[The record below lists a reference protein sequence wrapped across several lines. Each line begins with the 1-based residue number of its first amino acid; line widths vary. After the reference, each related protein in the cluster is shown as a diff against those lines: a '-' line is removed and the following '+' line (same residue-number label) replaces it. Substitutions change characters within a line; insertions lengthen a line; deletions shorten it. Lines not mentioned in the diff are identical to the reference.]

1 MFLDFNKNI
10 RIHLFQKRKM
20 INNKVVTIS
29 KTNQFQDGWTLFESF
44 KFELLKNYSF
54 KDIKINDIVRAITYS
69 TTVNIILSNSCL
81 PSNVIKEL
89 EWANKYISINLIVKN
104 KDIVKEY
111 PKLNFTNIIVD
122 SNVNFNYIGING
134 KENLRIII
142 SDLFTQVDETIE
154 NLYFNNVVKGS
165 NYEFLKTARVIFLA
179 DRFGNKNYDC
189 LIEEAKTYNCKIYY
203 LVEPKYYTKQ
213 LYEKISKLN
222 IDILVS
228 DFVGENVV
236 YVDYDNRIFELS
248 YIRNDAN
255 ITFQIP
261 DFYNSFGD
269 LFKCCLFD
277 DVISCDKINNK
288 FCILKGKIVKLH
300 IQEKKVIE
308 NEIFIE
314 SMSDFLDEKFDNS
327 ICENHNSYSTQSKNV
342 EYIFTLI
349 PPLIDNSYS
358 ESHLYDEIH
367 KLEKEWKK
375 IQVLNISE
383 IKSRYNLILNNEYG
397 LINVLNCSESFYKE
411 FNNMVKNVKY
421 SNFYSLIRT
430 TKKTFLDF
438 KNSLFDILSCMFNE
452 IDGSSSITRFDKFDN
467 EIEGYRQTIIEKTA
481 LIEKGIEVL
490 SNKRRVEILNKKIND
505 LLELKKK
512 FESNSGTVTNK
523 KKMQFLDRCREIL
536 DQHLNINQNT
546 ESIENIVKTKEASK
560 ETLLENFV
568 TNYLF
573 NIFNF
578 VEKGIKLLE
587 HLEIIEIPEHYS
599 VYEKNSQKFI
609 VIENETEFF
618 ETKELC
624 NKFDLLCLTRR

>member
-1 MFLDFNKNI
+1 MFLDFNKNT

-29 KTNQFQDGWTLFESF
+29 KNNQFQDGWTIFESF

-54 KDIKINDIVRAITYS
+54 KDVKINDIVRAITYS
-69 TTVNIILSNSCL
+69 NSVNLIISDSCL

-104 KDIVKEY
+104 RDIVKEY

-142 SDLFTQVDETIE
+142 SDFFIQVDETIE

-179 DRFGNKNYDC
+179 DRCGNKNYDC
-189 LIEEAKTYNCKIYY
+189 LIEEAKAYKCKIYY

-261 DFYNSFGD
+261 DFYNCFGE

-277 DVISCDKINNK
+277 DVVSCDKINNK
-288 FCILKGKIVKLH
+288 FCVLKGEICKLN
-300 IQEKKVIE
+300 IQENTVIK
-308 NEIFIE
+308 NEVFIE
-314 SMSDFLDEKFDNS
+314 SMEEFLNEKFDKS
-327 ICENHNSYSTQSKNV
+327 ICENHNSYNTKSKSV

-367 KLEKEWKK
+367 QLEKEWKK
-375 IQVLNISE
+375 IKVLNISE

-397 LINVLNCSESFYKE
+397 IINVLNCSEIFYKE
-411 FNNMVKNVKY
+411 FSNMVKNIKY

-430 TKKTFLDF
+430 TKKTFVNF
-438 KNSLFDILSCMFNE
+438 KNNIFDILSSMFNE
-452 IDGSSSITRFDKFDN
+452 IDGLSSMTRFDKFDI
-467 EIEGYRQTIIEKTA
+467 EIEGYRRTIIEKTA
-481 LIEKGIEVL
+481 LIENGIEVL
-490 SNKRRVEILNKKIND
+490 ANKRRVEILNKKINE

-512 FESNSGTVTNK
+512 FESNSVTVSNK
-523 KKMQFLDRCREIL
+523 KKTQFLDRCRAIL
-536 DQHLNINQNT
+536 EQHLNINQNI
-546 ESIENIVKTKEASK
+546 ESIENIVKTKEVSK

-573 NIFNF
+573 NIYEF

-587 HLEIIEIPEHYS
+587 RLEVIEIPEHYS

-618 ETKELC
+618 ETKELR
-624 NKFDLLCLTRR
+624 NKFNLLCLTRR

>member
-29 KTNQFQDGWTLFESF
+29 KNNQFQDGWTLFESF
-44 KFELLKNYSF
+44 EFELLKNYSF

-154 NLYFNNVVKGS
+154 NLYFNNVVKVS

-189 LIEEAKTYNCKIYY
+189 LIKVAKKHNCKIYY

-228 DFVGENVV
+228 DFVGENVI

-261 DFYNSFGD
+261 NFFNSFGN
-269 LFKCCLFD
+269 LFKCCLFE
-277 DVISCDKINNK
+277 DVVSCDKINDK
-288 FCILKGKIVKLH
+288 FCILKGEIVKLN
-300 IQEKKVIE
+300 IQEKIVIK
-308 NEIFIE
+308 NDVFIE
-314 SMSDFLDEKFDNS
+314 SMSEFLEEKFDIS
-327 ICENHNSYSTQSKNV
+327 ICESHNNYSTQSKIV

-349 PPLIDNSYS
+349 PPLIDNSYF
-358 ESHLYDEIH
+358 ESHIYDEIH
-367 KLEKEWKK
+367 KMKRKWKK

-383 IKSRYNLILNNEYG
+383 IKSRYNLILNNDYG
-397 LINVLNCSESFYKE
+397 LINVLNCSE
-411 FNNMVKNVKY
+411 
-421 SNFYSLIRT
+421 
-430 TKKTFLDF
+430 TF
-438 KNSLFDILSCMFNE
+438 
-452 IDGSSSITRFDKFDN
+452 
-467 EIEGYRQTIIEKTA
+467 
-481 LIEKGIEVL
+481 
-490 SNKRRVEILNKKIND
+490 
-505 LLELKKK
+505 
-512 FESNSGTVTNK
+512 
-523 KKMQFLDRCREIL
+523 
-536 DQHLNINQNT
+536 
-546 ESIENIVKTKEASK
+546 
-560 ETLLENFV
+560 
-568 TNYLF
+568 
-573 NIFNF
+573 
-578 VEKGIKLLE
+578 
-587 HLEIIEIPEHYS
+587 
-599 VYEKNSQKFI
+599 
-609 VIENETEFF
+609 
-618 ETKELC
+618 
-624 NKFDLLCLTRR
+624 

>member
-29 KTNQFQDGWTLFESF
+29 KNNQFQDGWTLFESF

-69 TTVNIILSNSCL
+69 NAVNIILSEPCL
-81 PSNVIKEL
+81 PSSIIQEI
-89 EWANKYISINLIVKN
+89 EWVNKYININLIVKN
-104 KDIVKEY
+104 KDIVKKY
-111 PKLNFTNIIVD
+111 PKLNFTNIMVNTNI
-122 SNVNFNYIGING
+122 NFNYIGVNG
-134 KENLRIII
+134 KENLRIVL
-142 SDLFTQVDETIE
+142 SDGFSLVDETIE
-154 NLYFNNVVKGS
+154 NLYFTDINEYT
-165 NYEFLKTARVIFLA
+165 NYEFLKKTKIIFLA
-179 DRFGNKNYDC
+179 DKFGINNFHQ
-189 LIEEAKTYNCKIYY
+189 LIKEAKRYDCKIYY
-203 LVEPKYYTKQ
+203 LVNPKYYTKV
-213 LYEKISKLN
+213 LYDVITGLN

-228 DFVGENVV
+228 DYVGENIV
-236 YVDYDNRIFELS
+236 YVDFNNHIFELNRLEQNI
-248 YIRNDAN
+248 YISHE
-255 ITFQIP
+255 IP
-261 DFYNSFGD
+261 DLYNSFGD

-300 IQEKKVIE
+300 IQEKRVVEK
-308 NEIFIE
+308 EIFIE
-314 SMSDFLDEKFDNS
+314 SMSEFINEKFDNS

-411 FNNMVKNVKY
+411 FNNMVKNVTY
-421 SNFYSLIRT
+421 SNFYSLIRK

-481 LIEKGIEVL
+481 LIENGIEVL

-512 FESNSGTVTNK
+512 FESSSSTIANK
-523 KKMQFLDRCREIL
+523 KKTQFLDRCKNLLEK
-536 DQHLNINQNT
+536 NQNISQNS
-546 ESIENIVKTKEASK
+546 ESIEHIVKSKEVSK
-560 ETLLENFV
+560 ETELENFV

-587 HLEIIEIPEHYS
+587 QLEIIDIPENYS

>member
-1 MFLDFNKNI
+1 
-10 RIHLFQKRKM
+10 M

-29 KTNQFQDGWTLFESF
+29 KNNQFQDGWTLFESF

-69 TTVNIILSNSCL
+69 NSVNLILSHCCL

-89 EWANKYISINLIVKN
+89 EWANKYISINLVVKN

-111 PKLNFTNIIVD
+111 SKLNFTNIIVD

-154 NLYFNNVVKGS
+154 NLYFKNVVKSS

-248 YIRNDAN
+248 YIRNNAN

-300 IQEKKVIE
+300 IQEKIVIK
-308 NEIFIE
+308 NDVFIE
-314 SMSDFLDEKFDNS
+314 RNTYFACHLCQFVKAYVDF
-327 ICENHNSYSTQSKNV
+327 
-342 EYIFTLI
+342 
-349 PPLIDNSYS
+349 
-358 ESHLYDEIH
+358 
-367 KLEKEWKK
+367 
-375 IQVLNISE
+375 
-383 IKSRYNLILNNEYG
+383 
-397 LINVLNCSESFYKE
+397 SFFYHE
-411 FNNMVKNVKY
+411 FHFVCGDYV
-421 SNFYSLIRT
+421 F
-430 TKKTFLDF
+430 FF
-438 KNSLFDILSCMFNE
+438 
-452 IDGSSSITRFDKFDN
+452 
-467 EIEGYRQTIIEKTA
+467 QTI
-481 LIEKGIEVL
+481 LW
-490 SNKRRVEILNKKIND
+490 EI
-505 LLELKKK
+505 
-512 FESNSGTVTNK
+512 
-523 KKMQFLDRCREIL
+523 
-536 DQHLNINQNT
+536 
-546 ESIENIVKTKEASK
+546 
-560 ETLLENFV
+560 
-568 TNYLF
+568 
-573 NIFNF
+573 
-578 VEKGIKLLE
+578 
-587 HLEIIEIPEHYS
+587 
-599 VYEKNSQKFI
+599 
-609 VIENETEFF
+609 
-618 ETKELC
+618 
-624 NKFDLLCLTRR
+624 

>member
-1 MFLDFNKNI
+1 MFLDFNKNT
-10 RIHLFQKRKM
+10 RIHLLQERKM

-29 KTNQFQDGWTLFESF
+29 KNNQFQDGWTLFESF

-69 TTVNIILSNSCL
+69 NSVNLILSDSCL

-104 KDIVKEY
+104 NDIVKEY

-142 SDLFTQVDETIE
+142 SDFFVQVDETIE
-154 NLYFNNVVKGS
+154 NLYFNNVVKGL

-189 LIEEAKTYNCKIYY
+189 LIEEIKTYNCKIYY

-248 YIRNDAN
+248 YIRNNAN

-261 DFYNSFGD
+261 NFYNSFGN
-269 LFKCCLFD
+269 LFKCCLFE
-277 DVISCDKINNK
+277 DVVSCDKINDK
-288 FCILKGKIVKLH
+288 FCILKGEICKLN
-300 IQEKKVIE
+300 IQEKIVIK
-308 NEIFIE
+308 NDVFIE
-314 SMSDFLDEKFDNS
+314 SMSEFLKEKFDIS
-327 ICENHNSYSTQSKNV
+327 ICESHNNYSTQSKIV

-349 PPLIDNSYS
+349 PPLIDNSYF
-358 ESHLYDEIH
+358 ESHIYDEIH
-367 KLEKEWKK
+367 KLKRKWKK

-383 IKSRYNLILNNEYG
+383 IESRYNLILNNDYG
-397 LINVLNCSESFYKE
+397 LINVLNCSEAFYNE
-411 FNNMVKNVKY
+411 FSNMVKYIKY

-430 TKKTFLDF
+430 TKRTFLDF
-438 KNSLFDILSCMFNE
+438 KNNLFDILSSMFSE
-452 IDGSSSITRFDKFDN
+452 IDGSSSTTRFDKFDN
-467 EIEGYRQTIIEKTA
+467 EIEGYRQTIIEKTT

-512 FESNSGTVTNK
+512 FESNSKAVTNK
-523 KKMQFLDRCREIL
+523 KKTQFLERCREIL
-536 DQHLNINQNT
+536 EQHQNKNQNT
-546 ESIENIVKTKEASK
+546 ESIENIVKTKEVSK

-573 NIFNF
+573 NIFVF
-578 VEKGIKLLE
+578 IEKGIKILE
-587 HLEIIEIPEHYS
+587 SLEGIEIPEHYS

-618 ETKELC
+618 DTKELC
-624 NKFDLLCLTRR
+624 KKFDLLCLTRR